1 MIIAVDIGG
10 TKTRISYSRIGNNLD
25 DSLEFVTPKNQRVVI
40 KTIQE
45 KIKLLIGTS
54 EVDAIGISS
63 PGPIDKKRGM
73 ILSPRNLSWNNLKIV
88 KPLKDHFDCPVI
100 LEHDAT
106 AGGIAEARAG
116 SAKKYRVVLYIS
128 LSTGIGS
135 SIILDGS
142 PLPTAYNQEGGRQI
156 IGSDPALDRFGLA
169 IGGKA
174 IQQRF
179 GKIAQDI
186 HDPHIWQ
193 IIAQEF
199 ALGIFNMITIVN
211 PDCVVLGGGVSVHY
225 RRFIRPLKKQ
235 LLSLGPIYPL
245 PDIVKARYAQTA
257 PSLGVMFLAIEEL
270 KIANL

>member
-1 MIIAVDIGG
+1 
-10 TKTRISYSRIGNNLD
+10 
-25 DSLEFVTPKNQRVVI
+25 
-40 KTIQE
+40 
-45 KIKLLIGTS
+45 
-54 EVDAIGISS
+54 
-63 PGPIDKKRGM
+63 M
-73 ILSPRNLSWNNLKIV
+73 ILYPRNLSWNNLKIV

-106 AGGIAEARAG
+106 AGGIAEARIGA
-116 SAKKYRVVLYIS
+116 AQKHRVVLYVS

-135 SIILDGS
+135 SIIFDGS
-142 PLPTAYNQEGGRQI
+142 PLPTDHNQEGGWQI
-156 IGSDPALDRFGLA
+156 IGSDPVLDRFGLS

-199 ALGIFNMITIVN
+199 SIGIFNMITIVN

-225 RRFIRPLKKQ
+225 RRFIKPLKKQ
-235 LLSLGPIYPL
+235 LLSLGSIYPL
-245 PDIVKARYAQTA
+245 PGIVKARYTQTA

-270 KIANL
+270 K